1 MVKLFLSNLDF
12 GTSLFESLLQG
23 FSLFLGNAFLQLAGG
38 TVNEILSFLQTEA
51 TSFLNGLNDL
61 QLSSTS
67 ALQNDVKSR
76 LLLSSS
82 CTTGSRTCGYSNS
95 GCSGFDAILILKD
108 RCQLIYFLYSQI
120 NQFFCN
126 SFDICHFIN
135 CLLFLFL

>member
-38 TVNEILSFLQTEA
+38 TINEILSFLQTEA

-108 RCQLIYFLYSQI
+108 RCQLVYFLYSQI

>member
-23 FSLFLGNAFLQLAGG
+23 FSLFLSNAFLQLAGG

-108 RCQLIYFLYSQI
+108 RCQLVYFLYSQI

>member
-1 MVKLFLSNLDF
+1 MVKLKLSDLYF
-12 GTSLFESLLQG
+12 GTSLFESFLQS
-23 FSLFLGNAFLQLAGG
+23 FSLFLGNAFLQFAGG
-38 TVNEILSFLQTEA
+38 TVNEVLSFLQAEA
-51 TSFLNGLNDL
+51 TSFLNSLNNL
-61 QLSSTS
+61 QLSSTC

-82 CTTGSRTCGYSNS
+82 CSTGSRTSSYSNS
-95 GCSGFDAILILKD
+95 GCCGFDAILILKD
-108 RCQLIYFLYSQI
+108 RCQLVYFLYSQI

>member
-108 RCQLIYFLYSQI
+108 RCQLVYFLYSQI

>member
-76 LLLSSS
+76 LLLSSC

-108 RCQLIYFLYSQI
+108 RCQLVYFLYSQI

>member
-61 QLSSTS
+61 KLSSTS

-108 RCQLIYFLYSQI
+108 RCQLVYFLYSQI